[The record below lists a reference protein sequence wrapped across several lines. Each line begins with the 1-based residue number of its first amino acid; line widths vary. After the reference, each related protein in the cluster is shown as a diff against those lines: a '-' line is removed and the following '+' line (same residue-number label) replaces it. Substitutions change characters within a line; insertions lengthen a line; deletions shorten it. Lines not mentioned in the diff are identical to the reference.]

1 MSKASRLSRGDKRR
15 NDRLSK
21 FRGIVRR
28 DYAVA
33 AIDLASKKQVVA
45 VVDHDSRIVARRTF
59 HCAPPQLATAIE
71 WSRTAAT
78 AAGFAGIVI
87 ACEPTG
93 HRWKTVRDLTAA
105 VGVQM
110 VCVQPIAVARARET
124 EDFTHDKSDD
134 KDALLIARLTTQ
146 LHIYL
151 PEHADEQWTRLRHLG
166 VRRSQQ
172 LTRRGAAQQQA
183 RDLLEGAWPH
193 ALDCAG
199 QPFKSVT
206 WLAAMAVIGAD
217 PTPLTAQGSREQA
230 VAWLREQ
237 VRAELPCWGGR
248 RVTTRILVAIVDAAF
263 AVQTETTITAEAGAL
278 ERARYALADFHHA
291 RTACEQ
297 VEAAMIEVLTGLGL
311 HELAGSIP
319 GVSAVSVAAILA
331 ETGDLTRFDSA
342 RAVVKHAGLCPR
354 ENSSGAYRG
363 ATRISGRGRPL
374 LRVAAWRAAFAAL
387 THNEVYAARYRHLT
401 SREANRLNPNQ
412 ARVAIA
418 AALLRQLYVVITTA
432 TPWNPDIAAGR
443 TRPVER
449 TAA

>member
-15 NDRLSK
+15 NDRLTR

-28 DYAVA
+28 DHAVA
-33 AIDLASKKQVVA
+33 AIDLASNKQVVA

-71 WSRTAAT
+71 WSRTAAA

-146 LHIYL
+146 LHLYL
-151 PEHADEQWTRLRHLG
+151 PEHADEQWSRLRHLG

-172 LTRRGAAQQQA
+172 LTRRSAAQQQA
-183 RDLLEGAWPH
+183 RDLLESSWPE

-217 PTPLTAQGSREQA
+217 PTPLTAQSSRDQA

-237 VRAELPCWGGR
+237 VRAELPRWGGR
-248 RVTTRILVAIVDAAF
+248 RVTTRILVALVDAAF
-263 AVQTETTITAEAGAL
+263 ATETTITGEAGAL
-278 ERARYALADFHHA
+278 ERARYALDDFGHA

-297 VEAAMIEVLTGLGL
+297 VEHLMIEVLTGLGL
-311 HELAGSIP
+311 RALAESIP

-354 ENSSGAYRG
+354 ENSSGNYRG
-363 ATRISGRGRPL
+363 TTRISGRGRPL

-401 SREANRLNPNQ
+401 SRDTNQLNPNQ

-418 AALLRQLYVVITTA
+418 AALLRQLFVVITTNTA
-432 TPWNPDIAAGR
+432 WNPDIAAGR
-443 TRPVER
+443 TRPAER

>member
-15 NDRLSK
+15 NDRLSR

-28 DYAVA
+28 DYAVV
-33 AIDLASKKQVVA
+33 AIDLAATKQVVA
-45 VVDHDSRIVARRTF
+45 VVDHDSRILARRTF
-59 HCAPPQLATAIE
+59 RCAPRQLATAIE

-78 AAGFAGIVI
+78 AAGFEGIVV

-93 HRWKTVRDLTAA
+93 HRWKTVRDLAAA

-151 PEHADEQWTRLRHLG
+151 PEAADEQWTRLRHLG
-166 VRRSQQ
+166 VRRAQQ

-183 RDLLEGAWPH
+183 RDLLEGAWPN

-199 QPFKSVT
+199 QPLRSVT
-206 WLAAMAVIGAD
+206 WLAAMTVIGC
-217 PTPLTAQGSREQA
+217 TPATLTALGGREQA
-230 VAWLREQ
+230 VAWLRDQ
-237 VRAELPCWGGR
+237 VRAELPSWGGR
-248 RVTTRILVAIVDAAF
+248 RVTTRILVAVVDAAF
-263 AVQTETTITAEAGAL
+263 ATQTTIGEAGAL

-291 RTACEQ
+291 RTACEE

-311 HELAGSIP
+311 HQLAGSIP

-354 ENSSGAYRG
+354 ENSSGNYRG
-363 ATRISGRGRPL
+363 TTRISGRGRPL

-387 THNEVYAARYRHLT
+387 THNEVYATRYRHLT
-401 SREANRLNPNQ
+401 SRETNQLNPNQ

-418 AALLRQLYVVITTA
+418 AALLRQLFIVITTA
-432 TPWNPDIAAGR
+432 TPWDPDIAAGR
-443 TRPVER
+443 TRPAER